1 MFSSN
6 AFNYINILDKAADAS
21 ALRGSAIANNLANVD
36 TPNYKRQDVDFESVL
51 QRELGS
57 YQSQYKSNAARVKR
71 INGNLQSLEVG
82 TYTDMVGYSYR
93 LDKNNVDVD
102 TENVELAANTEK
114 YNGLI
119 DGITSEFERLKMVMK
134 YFRGGVIKCLYINL
148 LI

>member
-21 ALRGSAIANNLANVD
+21 ALRGKAINNNLANAD

-57 YQSQYKSNAARVKR
+57 YRSKYKSNASRVKR
-71 INGNLQSLEVG
+71 VNQNLENLEVG
-82 TYTDMVGYSYR
+82 TYTDMVNYSYR
-93 LDKNNVDVD
+93 LDRNNVDPD
-102 TENVELAANTEK
+102 IENVELAANVEK

-119 DGITSEFERLKMVMK
+119 DGMTSEFERLKMVMK
-134 YFRGGVIKCLYINL
+134 
-148 LI
+148 

>member
-1 MFSSN
+1 MVSSN

-21 ALRGSAIANNLANVD
+21 ALRNEAIGNNLANVD

-57 YQSQYKSNAARVKR
+57 YRSQYKTNAARVKR
-71 INGNLQSLEVG
+71 VNNNLESLEVG
-82 TYTDMVGYSYR
+82 TYTDMVNYSYR

-119 DGITSEFERLKMVMK
+119 DGITAGFSRLKMVMK
-134 YFRGGVIKCLYINL
+134 
-148 LI
+148 